1 MIEPNAASAR
11 RTDPGLAAGKRPTTK
26 ERRASMDTSSLW
38 KGTAAKTACLPTLQ
52 TDLKVDVAI
61 VGAGITGLTA
71 AMLLVQAGKRVAVL
85 DAYKAG
91 DASTGNSTGNLYAT
105 VDLGLHTLEE
115 KHGLETMRRVVESRA
130 AAIDLIEA
138 TVARLNLDCGFQRLP
153 WHLVACDAAHV
164 AEVEKEAL
172 AAMRARLHADLRD
185 DAPLPIGTAIKT
197 LRVED
202 QAQFQPLTYVRQLAQ
217 RIGGEDCLIFE
228 NTRVTAIEDAPAV
241 VHTTH
246 GKVQCQQVIIATHTP
261 IGIHLVQSQLEVVRE
276 YGIAAPLHDSIAEP
290 GIYWC
295 LGEGRHSIRTY
306 TEHGRT
312 WLVAIGSAHS
322 LGGQE
327 VGQERFQQLE
337 LFARDHFPIGPVE
350 YRWSA
355 QRYRAKD
362 KLPCIGRNVDAQN
375 TYIATGF
382 SGDGLTYGTLAGMM
396 LADEIL
402 GRGTPWRDLYAVGR
416 LEQGKRP
423 DGFEKESTGP
433 ARPADAVALDAAAL
447 GKLDDLPP
455 CQGRKVEIGGQ
466 PLAFYRGEDGRLLAV
481 AGKCSHMGCEIK
493 WNGAESSWDCDCH
506 GSRFAP
512 DGRVLEGPALA
523 PLQAAKLDKGA

>member
-1 MIEPNAASAR
+1 
-11 RTDPGLAAGKRPTTK
+11 
-26 ERRASMDTSSLW
+26 MDTSSLW
-38 KGTAAKTACLPTLQ
+38 KGKAAKTACLPTLQ
-52 TDLKVDVAI
+52 TDLNVDVAI

-85 DAYKAG
+85 DAHKAG

-115 KHGLETMRRVVESRA
+115 RHGLETMRRVVESRS

-138 TVARLNLDCGFQRLP
+138 TVGRLNLDCGFQRVP
-153 WHLVACDAAHV
+153 WHLIGVDAAHV
-164 AEVEKEAL
+164 GDIEKEAL

-185 DAPLPIGTAIKT
+185 DAPLPIDAALKT

-202 QAQFQPLTYVRQLAQ
+202 QAQFQPLAYVRQLAQ

-228 NTRVTAIEDAPAV
+228 NTRVTAIDDAPAV
-241 VHTTH
+241 VHTEH
-246 GKVQCQQVIIATHTP
+246 AKVSCQHIVIATHTP
-261 IGIHLVQSQLEVVRE
+261 VGIHLVQSQLEVVRE
-276 YGIAAPLHDSIAEP
+276 YGIAAPLHDSIPEP
-290 GIYWC
+290 GVYWC
-295 LGEGRHSIRTY
+295 IGRERHSVRTF

-312 WLVAIGSAHS
+312 YLVVVGSAHK
-322 LGGQE
+322 LGEKE
-327 VGQERFQQLE
+327 VGAERFQQLE

-362 KLPCIGRNVDAQN
+362 KLPYIGRNVDAEH

-402 GRGTPWRDLYAVGR
+402 GRGTPWRDLYAVER
-416 LEQGKRP
+416 LAGDKRP
-423 DGFEKESTGP
+423 EGFEKESSGP
-433 ARPADAVALDAAAL
+433 ASPDQAVALGAGELAQLA
-447 GKLDDLPP
+447 DLPP
-455 CQGRKVEIGGQ
+455 CQSRKIEVDGK
-466 PLAFYRGEDGRLLAV
+466 PVAVYRSQDGRLQAV
-481 AGKCSHMGCEIK
+481 AGKCSHMGCDIR
-493 WNGAESSWDCDCH
+493 WNGAETSWDCNCH

-523 PLQAAKLDKGA
+523 PLQAAGVDQGA

>member
-1 MIEPNAASAR
+1 
-11 RTDPGLAAGKRPTTK
+11 
-26 ERRASMDTSSLW
+26 MDTSSLW
-38 KGTAAKTACLPTLQ
+38 KGTAAKLACLPTLQ

-85 DAYKAG
+85 DAHKAG

-105 VDLGLHTLEE
+105 VDLGLHTIEE
-115 KHGLETMRRVVESRA
+115 QHGLEAMRRVVESRA

-138 TVARLNLDCGFQRLP
+138 TVERLNLACGFQRVP
-153 WHLVACDAAHV
+153 WNLLALDAAHV
-164 AEVEKEAL
+164 AEIEKEAL
-172 AAMRARLHADLRD
+172 AAMRARLRADLRD
-185 DAPLPIGTAIKT
+185 DAPLPIDAAKI

-202 QAQFQPLTYVRQLAQ
+202 QAQFQPLEYVRQLAQ

-228 NTRVTAIEDAPAV
+228 NTRVTAIDDDPAV

-246 GKVQCQQVIIATHTP
+246 GKVHCQHVVIATHTP

-276 YGIAAPLHDSIAEP
+276 YGIAAPLHDSMPEP
-290 GIYWC
+290 GVYWC
-295 LGEGRHSIRTY
+295 IGQERHSVRTY
-306 TEHGRT
+306 TENDRT
-312 WLVAIGSAHS
+312 YLVVVGSAHS
-322 LGGQE
+322 LGEQE
-327 VGQERFQQLE
+327 VGEERFQRLE
-337 LFARDHFPIGPVE
+337 LFARDHWPIGPVE

-362 KLPCIGRNVDAQN
+362 KLPYIGRNVDAAN

-402 GRGTPWRDLYAVGR
+402 GRGTPWRDLYAVDR
-416 LEQGKRP
+416 LAQGKRP
-423 DGFEKESTGP
+423 DGFGKESTGP
-433 ARPADAVALDAAAL
+433 ARPAGAPVLDAAAVR
-447 GKLDDLPP
+447 GLDDLPP
-455 CQGRKVEIGGQ
+455 CQSRKIEVAGQ
-466 PLAFYRGEDGRLLAV
+466 PVAVFRAHDGQLQAV
-481 AGKCSHMGCEIK
+481 AGKCSHMGCDIK
-493 WNGAESSWDCDCH
+493 WNGAETSWDCDCH

-523 PLQAAKLDKGA
+523 PLQAASLDKPE

>member
-1 MIEPNAASAR
+1 
-11 RTDPGLAAGKRPTTK
+11 
-26 ERRASMDTSSLW
+26 MDTSSLW
-38 KGTAAKTACLPTLQ
+38 QGTAAKTACLPTLQ

-61 VGAGITGLTA
+61 VGAGITGLTV

-85 DAYKAG
+85 DAHKAG

-115 KHGLETMRRVVESRA
+115 QHGLEVMRRVVESRA

-138 TVARLNLDCGFQRLP
+138 TVARLNMDCGFQRVP
-153 WHLVACDAAHV
+153 WHLIGVDAGHV
-164 AEVEKEAL
+164 ADIEKEAL
-172 AAMRARLHADLRD
+172 AAMRARLRADLRD
-185 DAPLPIGTAIKT
+185 DAPLPIEAAKT
-197 LRVED
+197 LVVED
-202 QAQFQPLTYVRQLAQ
+202 QAQFQPLEYVRQLAQ

-228 NTRVTAIEDAPAV
+228 NTRVTAVEDEPAV

-246 GKVQCQQVIIATHTP
+246 GKIQCQQIVLATHTP
-261 IGIHLVQSQLEVVRE
+261 VGIHLVQSQLEVVRE
-276 YGIAAPLHDSIAEP
+276 YGIAAPLHDSVPEP
-290 GIYWC
+290 GVYWC
-295 LGEGRHSIRTY
+295 IGQERHSVRTF

-312 WLVAIGSAHS
+312 YLVVVGSAHS
-322 LGGQE
+322 LGEKE
-327 VGQERFQQLE
+327 VGPERFEQLE
-337 LFARDHFPIGPVE
+337 LYARDHFPIGPVE

-355 QRYRAKD
+355 QRYRSKD
-362 KLPCIGRNVDAQN
+362 KLPFIGRNVDAQN

-402 GRGTPWRDLYAVGR
+402 GRGTPWRDLYAVER
-416 LEQGKRP
+416 IAEGKRP
-423 DGFEKESTGP
+423 EGFEKESTGP
-433 ARPADAVALDAAAL
+433 ASPAPAVEL
-447 GKLDDLPP
+447 GFDELNGLNDLPP
-455 CQGRKVEIGGQ
+455 CQSRKIEVGGQ
-466 PLAFYRGEDGRLLAV
+466 PVAIYRGKDGQLQAV

-493 WNGAESSWDCDCH
+493 WNGAETSWDCDCH

-523 PLQAAKLDKGA
+523 PLQVAVVEQGS

>member
-1 MIEPNAASAR
+1 
-11 RTDPGLAAGKRPTTK
+11 
-26 ERRASMDTSSLW
+26 MDTSSLW
-38 KGTAAKTACLPTLQ
+38 QGTAAKTACLPTLQ
-52 TDLKVDVAI
+52 SDLKVDVAI

-85 DAYKAG
+85 DAHKAG

-115 KHGLETMRRVVESRA
+115 RHGLEVMRRVVESRS

-138 TVARLNLDCGFQRLP
+138 TVARLNLECGFQRVP
-153 WHLVACDAAHV
+153 WHLIGLDAAHV
-164 AEVEKEAL
+164 GEVEKEAL

-185 DAPLPIGTAIKT
+185 DAPLPVDAAKT
-197 LRVED
+197 LVVED
-202 QAQFQPLTYVRQLAQ
+202 QAQFQPLAYVRQLAQ

-228 NTRVTAIEDAPAV
+228 NTRVTAIEDEPAV
-241 VHTTH
+241 VQTTH
-246 GKVQCQQVIIATHTP
+246 GKVQAQHIVIATHTP

-276 YGIAAPLHDSIAEP
+276 YGIAAPLHDATPEP
-290 GIYWC
+290 GVYWC
-295 LGEGRHSIRTY
+295 IGQESYSVRTFVEHERTY
-306 TEHGRT
+306 
-312 WLVAIGSAHS
+312 LVVVGSAHK
-322 LGGQE
+322 LGEKE
-327 VGQERFQQLE
+327 VGQERFQELE

-362 KLPCIGRNVDAQN
+362 KLPFIGRNVDAQS

-402 GRGTPWRDLYAVGR
+402 GRGTPWRDLYAVDR
-416 LEQGKRP
+416 LTAGKRP
-423 DGFEKESTGP
+423 EGFERERGGP
-433 ARPADAVALDAAAL
+433 ASPDPAVVLGADDVNALN
-447 GKLDDLPP
+447 DLAP
-455 CQGRKVEIGGQ
+455 CQSRRIDVGGQ
-466 PLAFYRGEDGRLLAV
+466 PVAVYRGKDGALQAV
-481 AGKCSHMGCEIK
+481 AGKCSHMGCELR
-493 WNGAESSWDCDCH
+493 WNGAETSWDCNCH

-512 DGRVLEGPALA
+512 DGRVLEGPALV
-523 PLQAAKLDKGA
+523 PLQVAAVEQGS

>member
-1 MIEPNAASAR
+1 
-11 RTDPGLAAGKRPTTK
+11 
-26 ERRASMDTSSLW
+26 MDTSSLW

-71 AMLLVQAGKRVAVL
+71 AMLLVQAGNRVAVL
-85 DAYKAG
+85 DAHKAG

-115 KHGLETMRRVVESRA
+115 LHGLETMRRVVESRA

-138 TVARLNLDCGFQRLP
+138 TVGRLNLECGFQRVP
-153 WHLVACDAAHV
+153 WHLLAADAAHV
-164 AEVEKEAL
+164 PEVEKEAL
-172 AAMRARLHADLRD
+172 AAMRARLHTDLRD
-185 DAPLPIGTAIKT
+185 DAPLPIDAVQKT
-197 LRVED
+197 LRVEE
-202 QAQFQPLTYVRQLAQ
+202 QAQFQPLAYVRQLAE
-217 RIGGEDCLIFE
+217 RIGSEDCLIFE
-228 NTRVTAIEDAPAV
+228 NTRVTAIEDDPGV

-246 GKVQCQQVIIATHTP
+246 AKVHCQQIVIATHTP
-261 IGIHLVQSQLEVVRE
+261 VGIHLVQSQLDVVRE
-276 YGIAAPLHDSIAEP
+276 YGIAAPLHDAMPEA
-290 GIYWC
+290 GVYWTI
-295 LGEGRHSIRTY
+295 GQDRHSVRTY

-312 WLVAIGSAHS
+312 YLVVVGSAHK
-322 LGGQE
+322 LGEKE
-327 VGQERFQQLE
+327 VGEERFQKLE
-337 LFARDHFPIGPVE
+337 AFARDHWPVGPVE

-362 KLPCIGRNVDAQN
+362 KLPYIGRNVDARN

-402 GRGTPWRDLYAVGR
+402 GRGTPWRDLYAVDR
-416 LEQGKRP
+416 LAHDKRP
-423 DGFEKESTGP
+423 KGFEKERSGP
-433 ARPADAVALDAAAL
+433 ASPDPAVML
-447 GKLDDLPP
+447 GADELADLQDLPA
-455 CQGRKVEIGGQ
+455 CQSRKIDVGGQ
-466 PLAFYRGEDGRLLAV
+466 PVAIYRDKDGALQAV

-493 WNGAESSWDCDCH
+493 WNGAETSWDCDCH

-512 DGRVLEGPALA
+512 DGRVLEGPALV
-523 PLQAAKLDKGA
+523 PLQVAAIEQGS

>member
-1 MIEPNAASAR
+1 
-11 RTDPGLAAGKRPTTK
+11 
-26 ERRASMDTSSLW
+26 MDTSSIW

-85 DAYKAG
+85 DAHKAG

-115 KHGLETMRRVVESRA
+115 LHGLETMRRVVESRA
-130 AAIDLIEA
+130 AAIDLVEA
-138 TVARLNLDCGFQRLP
+138 TVGRLNLECGFQRVP
-153 WHLVACDAAHV
+153 WHLLAVDAAHV

-172 AAMRARLHADLRD
+172 AAMRARLHTDLRD
-185 DAPLPIGTAIKT
+185 DAPLPIDAVQKT
-197 LRVED
+197 LRVEE
-202 QAQFQPLTYVRQLAQ
+202 QAQFQPLAYVRQLAE
-217 RIGGEDCLIFE
+217 RIGSEDCLIFE
-228 NTRVTAIEDAPAV
+228 NTRVTAIEDDPAV

-246 GKVQCQQVIIATHTP
+246 GKVHCQQIVLATHTP
-261 IGIHLVQSQLEVVRE
+261 VGIHLVQSQLEVVRE
-276 YGIAAPLHDSIAEP
+276 YGIAAPLHDATPEP
-290 GIYWC
+290 GVYWTI
-295 LGEGRHSIRTY
+295 GQDRHSVRTY

-312 WLVAIGSAHS
+312 YLVVVGSAHK
-322 LGGQE
+322 LGERE
-327 VGQERFQQLE
+327 VGEERFRKLE
-337 LFARDHFPIGPVE
+337 AFARDHWPVGPVE

-362 KLPCIGRNVDAQN
+362 KLPYIGRNVDARS

-402 GRGTPWRDLYAVGR
+402 GRGTPWRDLYAVDR
-416 LEQGKRP
+416 LAQDKRP
-423 DGFEKESTGP
+423 KGFEKERTGP
-433 ARPADAVALDAAAL
+433 ASPDPAVMLGADELEALR
-447 GKLDDLPP
+447 DLPP
-455 CQGRKVEIGGQ
+455 CQSRKIDVGGQ
-466 PLAFYRGEDGRLLAV
+466 PVAIYRDKDGALQAV

-493 WNGAESSWDCDCH
+493 WNGAETSWDCDCH

-512 DGRVLEGPALA
+512 DGRVLEGPALV
-523 PLQAAKLDKGA
+523 PLQVAAIEQGS

>member
-1 MIEPNAASAR
+1 
-11 RTDPGLAAGKRPTTK
+11 
-26 ERRASMDTSSLW
+26 MDTSSLW

-52 TDLKVDVAI
+52 TDLNVDVAI

-85 DAYKAG
+85 DAHKAG

-115 KHGLETMRRVVESRA
+115 RHGLETMRRVVESRS

-138 TVARLNLDCGFQRLP
+138 TVGRLNLDCGFQRVP
-153 WHLVACDAAHV
+153 WHLIGVDAAHV
-164 AEVEKEAL
+164 ADIEKEAL

-185 DAPLPIGTAIKT
+185 DAPLPIDCALKT

-202 QAQFQPLTYVRQLAQ
+202 QAQFQPLAYVRQLAQ

-241 VHTTH
+241 VRTEHA
-246 GKVQCQQVIIATHTP
+246 KVSCQHIVIATHTP
-261 IGIHLVQSQLEVVRE
+261 VGIHLVQSQLEVVRE
-276 YGIAAPLHDSIAEP
+276 YGIAAPLHDSVPEP
-290 GIYWC
+290 GVYWC
-295 LGEGRHSIRTY
+295 IGQERHSVRTY
-306 TEHGRT
+306 TEHGRSY
-312 WLVAIGSAHS
+312 LVVVGSAHK
-322 LGGQE
+322 LGEKE
-327 VGQERFQQLE
+327 VGAERFQQLE

-362 KLPCIGRNVDAQN
+362 KLPYIGRNLDAQH

-402 GRGTPWRDLYAVGR
+402 GRGTPWRDLYAVER
-416 LEQGKRP
+416 LAGDKRP
-423 DGFEKESTGP
+423 KGFEQESTGP
-433 ARPADAVALDAAAL
+433 ANPDQAVALGASEVGRLA
-447 GKLDDLPP
+447 DLPP
-455 CQGRKVEIGGQ
+455 CQSRKIEVDGK
-466 PLAFYRGEDGRLLAV
+466 PVAVYRAQDGRLQAV

-493 WNGAESSWDCDCH
+493 WNGAETSWDCDCH

-523 PLQAAKLDKGA
+523 PLQSASIDQGA

>member
-1 MIEPNAASAR
+1 
-11 RTDPGLAAGKRPTTK
+11 
-26 ERRASMDTSSLW
+26 MDTSSLW
-38 KGTAAKTACLPTLQ
+38 KGTAARTSCLPTLQ

-91 DASTGNSTGNLYAT
+91 DGSTGNSTGNLYAT

-115 KHGLETMRRVVESRA
+115 GHGLETMRRVVESRA
-130 AAIDLIEA
+130 AAVDLIEA
-138 TVARLNLDCGFQRLP
+138 TVARLHLDCGFQRLP
-153 WHLVACDAAHV
+153 WHLVASDAAHV

-185 DAPLPIGTAIKT
+185 DAPLPIEAHKT
-197 LRVED
+197 LRVEE
-202 QAQFQPLTYVRQLAQ
+202 QAQFQPLEYVRQLAQ

-228 NTRVTAIEDAPAV
+228 NTRVTAIDDAPAL

-246 GKVQCQQVIIATHTP
+246 GKVECQQIIIATHTP
-261 IGIHLVQSQLEVVRE
+261 IGVHLVQSELEVVRE

-295 LGEGRHSIRTY
+295 LGRERRSIRTF
-306 TEHGRT
+306 TERGRNY
-312 WLVAIGSAHS
+312 LVVIGSAHA

-327 VGQERFQQLE
+327 VGPERFQDLE

-355 QRYRAKD
+355 QRYRSKD
-362 KLPCIGRNVDAQN
+362 QLPYIGLNVDAQN

-382 SGDGLTYGTLAGMM
+382 SADGLTYGTLAGMM

-402 GRGTPWRDLYAVGR
+402 GRGTPWRDLYAVER
-416 LEQGKRP
+416 LAKGKRP
-423 DGFEKESTGP
+423 EGFEKESTSVDQTA
-433 ARPADAVALDAAAL
+433 ARASQAPAL
-447 GKLDDLPP
+447 GAHALRQLDDLPP
-455 CQGRKVEIGGQ
+455 CQGRRIEIDGQ
-466 PLAFYRGEDGRLLAV
+466 PVAFYRSQDGQLQAL

-493 WNGAESSWDCDCH
+493 WNGAETSWDCDCH

-523 PLQAAKLDKGA
+523 PLQAAKLA

>member
-1 MIEPNAASAR
+1 
-11 RTDPGLAAGKRPTTK
+11 
-26 ERRASMDTSSLW
+26 MDTSSLW

-52 TDLKVDVAI
+52 TDLHIDVAI

-85 DAYKAG
+85 DAHKAG

-115 KHGLETMRRVVESRA
+115 QHGLETMRRVVESRSA
-130 AAIDLIEA
+130 AVDLIEA
-138 TVARLNLDCGFQRLP
+138 TVARMNLDCGFQRLP
-153 WHLVACDAAHV
+153 WHLIAMDAAHV
-164 AEVEKEAL
+164 GEVEKEAL

-185 DAPLPIGTAIKT
+185 DAPLPLDAALKT
-197 LRVED
+197 LVVED
-202 QAQFQPLTYVRQLAQ
+202 QAQFQPLAYVRQLAQ
-217 RIGGEDCLIFE
+217 GIVSENCLIFE
-228 NTRVTAIEDAPAV
+228 NTRVTAIDDAPAV

-246 GKVQCQQVIIATHTP
+246 GKVQCQQIVLATHTP

-276 YGIAAPLHDSIAEP
+276 YGIAAPLHDATPEP
-290 GIYWC
+290 GVYWC
-295 LGEGRHSIRTY
+295 IGQERYSVRTY

-312 WLVAIGSAHS
+312 YLVVVGSAHP
-322 LGGQE
+322 LGEKE
-327 VGQERFQQLE
+327 VGPERFQKLE
-337 LFARDHFPIGPVE
+337 AFARDHFPIGPVE

-355 QRYRAKD
+355 QRYRARD
-362 KLPCIGRNVDAQN
+362 KLPYIGRNVDAEN

-402 GRGTPWRDLYAVGR
+402 GRGTPWRDLYAVDR
-416 LEQGKRP
+416 LGQDQRP
-423 DGFEKESTGP
+423 KGFEQESTGP
-433 ARPADAVALDAAAL
+433 ARPSEAPAL
-447 GKLDDLPP
+447 GAEQLNQLADLPP
-455 CQGRKVEIGGQ
+455 CQSRKIEIEGK
-466 PLAFYRGEDGRLLAV
+466 PVAVFRSRDGALQAV

-493 WNGAESSWDCDCH
+493 WNGAETSWDCDCH

-512 DGRVLEGPALA
+512 DGQVLEGPALA
-523 PLQAAKLDKGA
+523 PLQAAKLEQGA

>member
-1 MIEPNAASAR
+1 
-11 RTDPGLAAGKRPTTK
+11 
-26 ERRASMDTSSLW
+26 MDTSSLW

-52 TDLKVDVAI
+52 TDLMVDVAI

-85 DAYKAG
+85 DACKAG

-115 KHGLETMRRVVESRA
+115 LHGLEAMRRVVESRA

-138 TVARLNLDCGFQRLP
+138 TVERLNLACAFQRVP
-153 WHLVACDAAHV
+153 WHLLATDAAHV
-164 AEVEKEAL
+164 PEVEKEAL
-172 AAMRARLHADLRD
+172 AAMRARLRADLRD
-185 DAPLPIGTAIKT
+185 DAPLPIDGVLKT
-197 LRVED
+197 LRVEE
-202 QAQFQPLTYVRQLAQ
+202 QAQFQPLEYVRQLAQ

-228 NTRVTAIEDAPAV
+228 NTRVTAVEDAPAV

-246 GKVQCQQVIIATHTP
+246 GKVQCHQIVIATHTP
-261 IGIHLVQSQLEVVRE
+261 IGVHLVQSRLEVVRE
-276 YGIAAPLHDSIAEP
+276 YGIAAPLHDAVPEP
-290 GIYWC
+290 GVYWTI
-295 LGEGRHSIRTY
+295 GRERYSIRTH

-312 WLVAIGSAHS
+312 YLVVVGSAHS
-322 LGGQE
+322 LGEKE
-327 VGQERFQQLE
+327 VGQERFQKLE
-337 LFARDHFPIGPVE
+337 SFARDHWPIGPIE

-355 QRYRAKD
+355 QRYRSKD

-382 SGDGLTYGTLAGMM
+382 SADGLTYGTLAGMM

-402 GRGTPWRDLYAVGR
+402 GRGTPWRDLYAVER
-416 LEQGKRP
+416 LAQGKRP

-433 ARPADAVALDAAAL
+433 TKPDQPVALDAQAL
-447 GKLDDLPP
+447 KTLDDLPP
-455 CQGRKVEIGGQ
+455 CQSRRIQVGGQ
-466 PLAFYRGEDGRLLAV
+466 PVAVYRGQDGGLQAV

-493 WNGAESSWDCDCH
+493 WNGAETSWDCECH

-512 DGRVLEGPALA
+512 DGRVL
-523 PLQAAKLDKGA
+523 

>member
-1 MIEPNAASAR
+1 
-11 RTDPGLAAGKRPTTK
+11 
-26 ERRASMDTSSLW
+26 MDTSSLW

-85 DAYKAG
+85 DAYRAG
-91 DASTGNSTGNLYAT
+91 EGSTGNSTGNLYAT

-138 TVARLNLDCGFQRLP
+138 TVARLNLECGFQRLP
-153 WHLVACDAAHV
+153 WHLVAGDPAHV

-185 DAPLPIGTAIKT
+185 DAPLPIDALKT
-197 LRVED
+197 LRVEE
-202 QAQFQPLTYVRQLAQ
+202 QAQFQPLAYVRQLAQ

-228 NTRVTAIEDAPAV
+228 NTRVTAIDDEPAV

-246 GKVQCQQVIIATHTP
+246 GRVACQHIIIATHTP

-276 YGIAAPLHDSIAEP
+276 YGIAAPLHDPIAEP
-290 GIYWC
+290 GIYWSI
-295 LGEGRHSIRTY
+295 GQERHSIRTY

-312 WLVAIGSAHS
+312 WLAVIGGGHK
-322 LGGQE
+322 LGEKE
-327 VGQERFQQLE
+327 VGPERFEQLE
-337 LFARDHFPIGPVE
+337 RFARDHFPIGPVE

-355 QRYRAKD
+355 QRYRSKD
-362 KLPCIGRNVDAQN
+362 KLPYIGRNVDARN

-382 SGDGLTYGTLAGMM
+382 SADGLTYGTLAGMM

-402 GRGTPWRDLYAVGR
+402 GRGTPWRDLYSVER
-416 LEQGKRP
+416 LAQEKRP
-423 DGFEKESTGP
+423 EGFEKEKTAQPQP
-433 ARPADAVALDAAAL
+433 ATQPGQAAALDAGAL
-447 GKLDDLPP
+447 GQLDDLAP
-455 CQGRKVEIGGQ
+455 CQGRKVEIDGQ
-466 PLAFYRGEDGRLLAV
+466 PVAFYRSQDGLLQAV

-493 WNGAESSWDCDCH
+493 WNGAETSWDCDCH

-523 PLQAAKLDKGA
+523 PLQAAQIKKGA

>member
-1 MIEPNAASAR
+1 
-11 RTDPGLAAGKRPTTK
+11 
-26 ERRASMDTSSLW
+26 MDTTSLW
-38 KGTAAKTACLPTLQ
+38 KGTAAKSACLPTLQ

-91 DASTGNSTGNLYAT
+91 EASTGNSTGNLYAT

-115 KHGLETMRRVVESRA
+115 KHGLEAMRRVVESRA
-130 AAIDLIEA
+130 AAVDLIEA
-138 TVARLNLDCGFQRLP
+138 TVTRLNLDCGFQRLP

-185 DAPLPIGTAIKT
+185 DAPLPIEAAIKT

-202 QAQFQPLTYVRQLAQ
+202 QAQFQPLEYVRQLAQ

-228 NTRVTAIEDAPAV
+228 NTRVAAIDDEPAV
-241 VHTTH
+241 VHTTN
-246 GKVQCQQVIIATHTP
+246 GKVECQQIIIATHTP
-261 IGIHLVQSQLEVVRE
+261 VGIHLVQSQLEVVRE
-276 YGIAAPLHDSIAEP
+276 YGIAAPLHDAIPEP

-295 LGEGRHSIRTY
+295 LGEQRHSIRTF
-306 TEHGRT
+306 TEHGRSY
-312 WLVAIGSAHS
+312 LVVIGSAHA
-322 LGGQE
+322 LGEKE
-327 VGQERFQQLE
+327 VGEERFGQLE
-337 LFARDHFPIGPVE
+337 QFARGHFPIGPVE

-362 KLPCIGRNVDAQN
+362 KLPYIGRNVDARN

-382 SGDGLTYGTLAGMM
+382 SADGLTYGTLAGMM

-402 GRGTPWRDLYAVGR
+402 GRGTPWRDLYSVER
-416 LEQGKRP
+416 LQQGQRP
-423 DGFEKESTGP
+423 DGFERESTGSGKP
-433 ARPADAVALDAAAL
+433 AVQPPEAAAL
-447 GKLDDLPP
+447 NADAMGQLDDLPP

-466 PLAFYRGEDGRLLAV
+466 PVAFYRGEDGQLQAV

-493 WNGAESSWDCDCH
+493 WNGAETSWDCECH

-523 PLQAAKLDKGA
+523 PLQAAKLGKGS